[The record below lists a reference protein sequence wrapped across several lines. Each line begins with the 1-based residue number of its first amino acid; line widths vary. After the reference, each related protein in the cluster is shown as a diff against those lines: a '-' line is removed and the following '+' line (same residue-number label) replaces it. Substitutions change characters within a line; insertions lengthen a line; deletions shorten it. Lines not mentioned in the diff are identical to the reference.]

1 MQKYPSFTFVI
12 ASHPFCSVPESHT
25 NPEPAQSI
33 FVIANEVRQSM
44 PPLFRRWIATACGL
58 AMTNRWTVQVP
69 CAVSVQIQKAR
80 DDDGI
85 VVTST
90 PESRHDRQHG

>member
-1 MQKYPSFTFVI
+1 LQKYPSFTFVI

-58 AMTNRWTVQVP
+58 AMTTLTAWIATACGLAMTALVQGCVRYQTGYGG
-69 CAVSVQIQKAR
+69 SY
-80 DDDGI
+80 
-85 VVTST
+85 
-90 PESRHDRQHG
+90 